1 MKFNKSYK
9 MMPILIGL
17 STNYALA
24 KTELLFSESKVI
36 KDNYFDIAKA
46 TIVAQHELNITSAQF
61 QKIKFEEYYN
71 KWNIN
76 TMFYSN
82 PKMIIEDENFQNI
95 LNMGE
100 QVIPLIIQ
108 KIKTEP
114 SQLVWALNIITKKKI
129 SKNSI
134 TTIEDACKL
143 WVKLYR

>member
-1 MKFNKSYK
+1 
-9 MMPILIGL
+9 MPILIGL

-36 KDNYFDIAKA
+36 KDNYFNIAKA
-46 TIVAQHELNITSAQF
+46 TIVAQHELNIISAEF

>member
-1 MKFNKSYK
+1 

-17 STNYALA
+17 STNYAIA

>member
-36 KDNYFDIAKA
+36 KDNYFNIAKA
-46 TIVAQHELNITSAQF
+46 TIVAQHELNIISAEF